1 MARWRDG
8 NVVINLYHV
17 FYAEKSDDTNIRV
30 HLRGKRMI
38 CRRYETETE
47 RDERFDDLMGAM
59 QKQTLLPGPIE
70 AVEAMR
76 GSMI

>member
-1 MARWRDG
+1 MEGWSDG
-8 NVVINLYHV
+8 NAVLNLDHV

-30 HLRGKRMI
+30 HLREKRMI
-38 CRRYETETE
+38 YLRYKTETE
-47 RDERFDDLMGAM
+47 RDERFDDLVSVM